1 MTLYGVQSL
10 IDSGDDQI
18 NSQFLVY
25 LRDKNKILG
34 PLSNHPLFLIR
45 MNDTFQIP
53 DMGVAKTEIMWRGMK
68 IPKTLVKD
76 EMNKEITLKFRVD
89 QTWIIYD
96 IFYKWMKRVYT
107 NNEGLSQNEQKTRL
121 NLMLFALG
129 PKFGGGGG
137 KQVYHIWEFQ
147 GCKITNLKVDQ
158 FQHSGGEPINIEVT
172 FIFWRML
179 VKNLAGDEIA
189 EHSSKI
195 K

>member
-68 IPKTLVKD
+68 IPKTLV
-76 EMNKEITLKFRVD
+76 
-89 QTWIIYD
+89 
-96 IFYKWMKRVYT
+96 
-107 NNEGLSQNEQKTRL
+107 EQKTRL

-189 EHSSKI
+189 ERSSKI